1 MYETSREAFVFQYQD
16 LHSSDIKYI
25 AIDDL
30 ATCDWEEGDRGYI
43 VEPVVVTQNKTKQ
56 TSTAKITDLKM
67 VKGNTD
73 IHLNVE
79 NGNEQE
85 DDALVNIPAAI
96 KQGCKR
102 NSSGGTYQMEFG
114 LPKSVFDV
122 EVLDL
127 GFKRNKRK

>member
-1 MYETSREAFVFQYQD
+1 MYETSGEAFVFQYQD
-16 LHSSDIKYI
+16 VHSSDIEYI

-30 ATCDWEEGDRGYI
+30 ATCDWDEEDRGYI
-43 VEPVVVTQNKTKQ
+43 VCWNQWLLNKRKQNK

-67 VKGNTD
+67 VKDNTD

-79 NGNEQE
+79 NGDEQE

-102 NSSGGTYQMEFG
+102 

-122 EVLDL
+122 EVLDV